1 MNIIQVQDDL
11 KNFSEQQLIDEMQS
25 PSGMAPQFLV
35 LSELTRR
42 RRVKEDFNAR
52 QAEQQPTVAQEAIA
66 AAGMPQEIMPQMA
79 ESLAPKSASELS
91 DGVGT
96 SMPMNMRSGGLMSFG
111 REISSK
117 ISEDV
122 GPFLDEV
129 ENMAESK
136 FNIELDDARN
146 PFGPIR
152 ALPAEPIAL
161 DRIKFEPAVM
171 KPMEETQSAP
181 TAFAPTGLG
190 RLSRFGGKG
199 RSEVMPYNQGGLLSG
214 YEEDMDFSNMSM
226 EEMLEFMKRM
236 KGLSQDNPN
245 RGNIRPPLG
254 MQEGGTLGIRQNN
267 PGNIRPGAKF
277 FGETGIGSGYS
288 TFKNPIYGGRALA
301 RLLSTYKNKHSIN
314 NINSLVD
321 RYAPSGDN
329 TPESRKNYK
338 SYLAGKLGVNEE
350 TEIDLDDDNTK
361 LALMKGIVEF
371 ENKNKNPYT
380 DQDYNLMIQTAKID
394 DESEVDKLIGTN
406 TSSSPSDGGLG
417 LISQAV
423 AGPPNMQVQ
432 NEKKDDEGIL
442 SKILTTKIPFSEYLD
457 PISPIYRFG
466 QKNIDPIL
474 EDYVYG
480 KRLGGKEKSIVE
492 AIAGPRGKELLKE
505 RQKRI
510 DQEKISE
517 ALDKEASLEN
527 IEDTTTKIQEPEKKK
542 SFFGSLFSSD
552 EKKEEDKKDDDKKDD
567 DKKDTTKTASL
578 DDIAARLSNRQNQR
592 TSSLEQ
598 DIINLQDQLTKD
610 KNVDK
615 YLALARAGL
624 ALTDPSKTVS
634 EALTTG
640 LDSFTEANKRYRE
653 GIVDLINARSKLAKS
668 KEGLSINELFNQ
680 LAKNR
685 RDYAALVVNKGDP
698 AADKL
703 LEQLENEAI
712 EFRRLIASNPG
723 YSQFGINVGALK
735 EKLAEQTKS

>member
-66 AAGMPQEIMPQMA
+66 AAGMPQEGLPAMA
-79 ESLAPKSASELS
+79 EALAPKSASELS
-91 DGVGT
+91 EGVGT
-96 SMPMNMRSGGLMSFG
+96 SMPMSMRQ
-111 REISSK
+111 
-117 ISEDV
+117 
-122 GPFLDEV
+122 
-129 ENMAESK
+129 
-136 FNIELDDARN
+136 
-146 PFGPIR
+146 
-152 ALPAEPIAL
+152 
-161 DRIKFEPAVM
+161 
-171 KPMEETQSAP
+171 PMQMQS
-181 TAFAPTGLG
+181 
-190 RLSRFGGKG
+190 
-199 RSEVMPYNQGGLLSG
+199 GGLLSG
-214 YEEDMDFSNMSM
+214 YDEDMDFSNMSM
-226 EEMLEFMKRM
+226 EEMLEFMQRM
-236 KGLSQDNPN
+236 KGLSSPME
-245 RGNIRPPLG
+245 

-288 TFKNPIYGGRALA
+288 TFQNPIYGGRALA
-301 RLLSTYKNKHSIN
+301 RLLSTYKNKHSIK

-329 TPESRKNYK
+329 TPASRKNYK
-338 SYLAGKLGVNEE
+338 SYLAGKLGVSEE

-380 DQDYNLMIQTAKID
+380 DQDYNLMIQSAKID

-423 AGPPNMQVQ
+423 AGPPNMQTQ
-432 NEKKDDEGIL
+432 DTKKDDEGIL

-466 QKNIDPIL
+466 QENIDPIL

-492 AIAGPRGKELLKE
+492 AIAGPKGKELLKE

-510 DQEKISE
+510 DQEKIGE

-527 IEDTTTKIQEPEKKK
+527 IEDTTTKTEEPEKKK
-542 SFFGSLFSSD
+542 GFFSSLFSSD
-552 EKKEEDKKDDDKKDD
+552 EKKEEDKKDDDKKD
-567 DKKDTTKTASL
+567 TPKTPSL
-578 DDIAARLSNRQNQR
+578 ADISNLVSNLQNQR
-592 TSSLEQ
+592 TTSLEQ
-598 DIINLQDQLTKD
+598 DIVNLQDQLTKD

-640 LDSFTEANKRYRE
+640 LDAFTDANKRYRE

-668 KEGLSINELFNQ
+668 KSGLTINELFNQ

-685 RDYAALVVNKGDP
+685 RDYPALVINKGDP
-698 AADKL
+698 DADKL
-703 LEQLENEAI
+703 LEQLEDEAD
-712 EFRRLIASNPG
+712 EFRRLIANNPG
-723 YSQFGINVGALK
+723 YSQFGINVGKQK
-735 EKLAEQTKS
+735 EKLANQTKS

>member
-79 ESLAPKSASELS
+79 ESLAPKSASALS
-91 DGVGT
+91 GSVGT

-111 REISSK
+111 REISGK

-146 PFGPIR
+146 PFGPMR
-152 ALPAEPIAL
+152 TLPAEPIAL
-161 DRIKFEPAVM
+161 DRINFEPAVM
-171 KPMEETQSAP
+171 KPMEETQPAP

-199 RSEVMPYNQGGLLSG
+199 RSDAIPYNQGGLLGG
-214 YEEDMDFSNMSM
+214 YDEDMDFSNMSM

-236 KGLSQDNPN
+236 KGLSSPMK
-245 RGNIRPPLG
+245 

-277 FGETGIGSGYS
+277 FGETGIGSGYA
-288 TFKNPIYGGRALA
+288 TFANPIYGGRALA
-301 RLLSTYKNKHSIN
+301 RLMSTYKKDHGISNVSSFI
-314 NINSLVD
+314 D

-329 TPESRKNYK
+329 TPASRKNYK
-338 SYLAGKLGVNEE
+338 SFLAGKLGIGED

-361 LALMKGIVEF
+361 MSLMKGIVEF
-371 ENKNKNPYT
+371 ENKKQNPFT
-380 DQDYNLMIQTAKID
+380 DQDYNLMIQSAKID

-406 TSSSPSDGGLG
+406 TSSLPSDGGLG

-432 NEKKDDEGIL
+432 DEKKDDEGIL
-442 SKILTTKIPFSEYLD
+442 SKILTTKIPFSEYID
-457 PISPIYRFG
+457 PIGPIYRFG
-466 QKNIDPIL
+466 QENIDPIL

-492 AIAGPRGKELLKE
+492 AIAGPKGKELLKE

-510 DQEKISE
+510 DQEKIGE

-527 IEDTTTKIQEPEKKK
+527 IEDTTTKTEEPEKKK
-542 SFFGSLFSSD
+542 GFFSSLFSSD
-552 EKKEEDKKDDDKKDD
+552 EKKEEDKKDDDKKDAP
-567 DKKDTTKTASL
+567 KTTSL
-578 DDIAARLSNRQNQR
+578 ADISNRIANLQNQR
-592 TSSLEQ
+592 TTSLEQ
-598 DIINLQDQLTKD
+598 DIVNLQDQLTKD

-640 LDSFTEANKRYRE
+640 LDAFTDANKRYRE

-668 KEGLSINELFNQ
+668 KSGLTINELFNQ

-685 RDYAALVVNKGDP
+685 RDYAALVINKGDP
-698 AADKL
+698 DADKL
-703 LEQLENEAI
+703 LKQLEDEAD
-712 EFRRLIASNPG
+712 EFRRLIANNPG
-723 YSQFGINVGALK
+723 YSQFGINVGKQK

>member
-66 AAGMPQEIMPQMA
+66 AAGMPQEGLPAMA
-79 ESLAPKSASELS
+79 EALAPKSASELS
-91 DGVGT
+91 EGVGT
-96 SMPMNMRSGGLMSFG
+96 SMPMSMRQ
-111 REISSK
+111 
-117 ISEDV
+117 
-122 GPFLDEV
+122 
-129 ENMAESK
+129 
-136 FNIELDDARN
+136 
-146 PFGPIR
+146 
-152 ALPAEPIAL
+152 
-161 DRIKFEPAVM
+161 
-171 KPMEETQSAP
+171 PMQMQS
-181 TAFAPTGLG
+181 
-190 RLSRFGGKG
+190 
-199 RSEVMPYNQGGLLSG
+199 GGLLSG
-214 YEEDMDFSNMSM
+214 YDEDMDFSNMSM
-226 EEMLEFMKRM
+226 EEMLEFMQRM
-236 KGLSQDNPN
+236 KGLSSPME
-245 RGNIRPPLG
+245 

-288 TFKNPIYGGRALA
+288 TFQNPIYGGRALA
-301 RLLSTYKNKHSIN
+301 RLLSTYKNKHSIK

-329 TPESRKNYK
+329 TPASRKNYK
-338 SYLAGKLGVNEE
+338 SYLAGKLGVSEE

-380 DQDYNLMIQTAKID
+380 DQDYNLMIQSAKID

-423 AGPPNMQVQ
+423 AGPPNMQTQ
-432 NEKKDDEGIL
+432 DTKKDDEGIL

-466 QKNIDPIL
+466 QENIDPIL

-492 AIAGPRGKELLKE
+492 AIAGPKGKELLKE

-510 DQEKISE
+510 DQEKIGE

-527 IEDTTTKIQEPEKKK
+527 IEDTTTKTEEPEKKK
-542 SFFGSLFSSD
+542 GFFSSLFSSD
-552 EKKEEDKKDDDKKDD
+552 EKKEEDKKDDDKKD
-567 DKKDTTKTASL
+567 TPKTPSL
-578 DDIAARLSNRQNQR
+578 ADISNLVSNLQNQR
-592 TSSLEQ
+592 TTSLEQ
-598 DIINLQDQLTKD
+598 DIVNLQDQLTKD

-640 LDSFTEANKRYRE
+640 LDAFTDANKRYRE

-668 KEGLSINELFNQ
+668 KSGLTINELFNQ

-723 YSQFGINVGALK
+723 YSQFGINVGAQK
-735 EKLAEQTKS
+735 EKLANQTKS

>member
-11 KNFSEQQLIDEMQS
+11 KNFSEQQLIDEIQS

-35 LSELTRR
+35 LAELTRR
-42 RRVKEDFNAR
+42 KRVKEDFNAR

-66 AAGMPQEIMPQMA
+66 AAGMPQEGLPAMA
-79 ESLAPKSASELS
+79 EALAPKSASELS

-96 SMPMNMRSGGLMSFG
+96 SMPMNMRQ
-111 REISSK
+111 
-117 ISEDV
+117 
-122 GPFLDEV
+122 
-129 ENMAESK
+129 
-136 FNIELDDARN
+136 
-146 PFGPIR
+146 
-152 ALPAEPIAL
+152 
-161 DRIKFEPAVM
+161 
-171 KPMEETQSAP
+171 PMQMQS
-181 TAFAPTGLG
+181 
-190 RLSRFGGKG
+190 
-199 RSEVMPYNQGGLLSG
+199 GGLLSG
-214 YEEDMDFSNMSM
+214 YDEDMDFSNMSM
-226 EEMLEFMKRM
+226 EEMLEFMQRM
-236 KGLSQDNPN
+236 KGLSEPMK
-245 RGNIRPPLG
+245 

-267 PGNIRPGAKF
+267 PGNIRSGAKF

-301 RLLSTYKNKHSIN
+301 RLLSTYKNKHSIK

-338 SYLAGKLGVNEE
+338 SYLAGKLGVSEE

-423 AGPPNMQVQ
+423 AGPPNMQTQ
-432 NEKKDDEGIL
+432 DAKKEDKDEPSFADKFLKGRKYGGKDAISAGL
-442 SKILTTKIPFSEYLD
+442 KKYFNRPF
-457 PISPIYRFG
+457 ISPADIA
-466 QKNIDPIL
+466 KK
-474 EDYVYG
+474 E
-480 KRLGGKEKSIVE
+480 RLGDPKEE
-492 AIAGPRGKELLKE
+492 AVGDIKALTPELLAQMSE
-505 RQKRI
+505 E
-510 DQEKISE
+510 EKDFIT
-517 ALDKEASLEN
+517 
-527 IEDTTTKIQEPEKKK
+527 DTG
-542 SFFGSLFSSD
+542 FFGSPSISPD
-552 EKKEEDKKDDDKKDD
+552 TETKIEEEERKKKEAAGDKKEEEKKE
-567 DKKDTTKTASL
+567 TTTTPTLDNIAS
-578 DDIAARLSNRQNQR
+578 RLSGLQNQR

-653 GIVDLINARSKLAKS
+653 GVVDLINARSKLAKS
-668 KEGLSINELFNQ
+668 KSGLTLNELFNQ

-685 RDYAALVVNKGDP
+685 RDTTALMVNKGDP
-698 AADKL
+698 EADKL
-703 LEQLENEAI
+703 LAQLKDEE
-712 EFRRLIASNPG
+712 EELRRLIANNPG
-723 YSQFGINVGALK
+723 YSRFGINVQAEK

>member
-66 AAGMPQEIMPQMA
+66 AAGMPQEGLPAMA
-79 ESLAPKSASELS
+79 EALAPKSASELS
-91 DGVGT
+91 EGVGT
-96 SMPMNMRSGGLMSFG
+96 SMPMSMRQ
-111 REISSK
+111 
-117 ISEDV
+117 
-122 GPFLDEV
+122 
-129 ENMAESK
+129 
-136 FNIELDDARN
+136 
-146 PFGPIR
+146 
-152 ALPAEPIAL
+152 
-161 DRIKFEPAVM
+161 
-171 KPMEETQSAP
+171 PMQMQS
-181 TAFAPTGLG
+181 
-190 RLSRFGGKG
+190 
-199 RSEVMPYNQGGLLSG
+199 GGLLSG
-214 YEEDMDFSNMSM
+214 YDEDMDFSNMSM
-226 EEMLEFMKRM
+226 EEMLEFMQRM
-236 KGLSQDNPN
+236 KGLSSPME
-245 RGNIRPPLG
+245 

-288 TFKNPIYGGRALA
+288 TFQNPIYGGRALA
-301 RLLSTYKNKHSIN
+301 RLLSTYKNKHSIK

-329 TPESRKNYK
+329 TPASRKNYK
-338 SYLAGKLGVNEE
+338 SYLAGKLGVSEE

-380 DQDYNLMIQTAKID
+380 DQDYNLMIQSAKID

-423 AGPPNMQVQ
+423 AGPPNMQTQ
-432 NEKKDDEGIL
+432 DTKKDDEGIL

-466 QKNIDPIL
+466 QENIDPIL

-492 AIAGPRGKELLKE
+492 AIAGPKGKELLKE

-510 DQEKISE
+510 DQEKIGE

-527 IEDTTTKIQEPEKKK
+527 IEDTTTKTEEPEKKK
-542 SFFGSLFSSD
+542 GFFSSLFSSD
-552 EKKEEDKKDDDKKDD
+552 
-567 DKKDTTKTASL
+567 DKKDTDDTDNTDGKGTTTTPSL
-578 DDIAARLSNRQNQR
+578 ADISNLIPNLQNQR
-592 TSSLEQ
+592 TTSLEQ
-598 DIINLQDQLTKD
+598 DIVNLQDQLTKD

-640 LDSFTEANKRYRE
+640 LDAFTDANKRYRE

-668 KEGLSINELFNQ
+668 KSGLTINELFNQ

-723 YSQFGINVGALK
+723 YSQFGINVGAQK
-735 EKLAEQTKS
+735 EKLANQTKS

>member
-66 AAGMPQEIMPQMA
+66 AAGMPQEGLPAMA
-79 ESLAPKSASELS
+79 EALAPKSASELS
-91 DGVGT
+91 EGVGT
-96 SMPMNMRSGGLMSFG
+96 SMPMSMRQ
-111 REISSK
+111 
-117 ISEDV
+117 
-122 GPFLDEV
+122 
-129 ENMAESK
+129 
-136 FNIELDDARN
+136 
-146 PFGPIR
+146 
-152 ALPAEPIAL
+152 
-161 DRIKFEPAVM
+161 
-171 KPMEETQSAP
+171 PMQMQS
-181 TAFAPTGLG
+181 
-190 RLSRFGGKG
+190 
-199 RSEVMPYNQGGLLSG
+199 GGLLSG
-214 YEEDMDFSNMSM
+214 YDEDMDFSNMSM
-226 EEMLEFMKRM
+226 EEMLEFMQRM
-236 KGLSQDNPN
+236 KGLSSPME
-245 RGNIRPPLG
+245 

-288 TFKNPIYGGRALA
+288 TFQNPIYGGRALA
-301 RLLSTYKNKHSIN
+301 RLLSTYKNKHSIK

-329 TPESRKNYK
+329 TPASRKNYK
-338 SYLAGKLGVNEE
+338 SYLAGKLGVSEE

-380 DQDYNLMIQTAKID
+380 DQDYNLMIQSAKID

-423 AGPPNMQVQ
+423 AGPPNMQTQ
-432 NEKKDDEGIL
+432 DTKKDDEGIL

-466 QKNIDPIL
+466 QENIDPIL

-492 AIAGPRGKELLKE
+492 AIAGPKGKELLKE

-510 DQEKISE
+510 DQEKIGE

-527 IEDTTTKIQEPEKKK
+527 IEDTTTKTEEPEKKK
-542 SFFGSLFSSD
+542 GFFSSLFSSD
-552 EKKEEDKKDDDKKDD
+552 EKKEEDKKDDDKKD
-567 DKKDTTKTASL
+567 TPKTPSL
-578 DDIAARLSNRQNQR
+578 ADISNLVSNLQNQR
-592 TSSLEQ
+592 TTSLEQ
-598 DIINLQDQLTKD
+598 DIVNLQDQLTKD

-640 LDSFTEANKRYRE
+640 LDAFTDANKRYRE

-668 KEGLSINELFNQ
+668 KSGLTINELFNQ

-685 RDYAALVVNKGDP
+685 RDYAALVINKGDP
-698 AADKL
+698 DADKL
-703 LEQLENEAI
+703 LKQLEDEAD
-712 EFRRLIASNPG
+712 EFRRLIANNPG
-723 YSQFGINVGALK
+723 YSQFGINVGKQK